1 MITKPTPHKE
11 NVTDDIICIRI
22 LCIARNV
29 VMPKIKL
36 KEWADKHGLSYITAN
51 RHFHAGLIPN
61 AQQLDSGTILIED
74 ESLEQNM
81 AASGTNDAMSLFLKK
96 TVEFSKNNAS
106 VEDFAAYVISNFQL
120 KLNGQIDVP
129 RYSKNRPKPE
139 EVQKHFQQF
148 LPDKEKAEQLKAI
161 KSLIKEQV
169 KGKEILPNQDL
180 SERFSEEPNP
190 FTRVVDATNG
200 MDAEW
205 ASMGA
210 DLLAYAPQTSSVRM
224 YDSEETTDGLVTR
237 SVDLNTTP
245 QQISYTGSTSQAI
258 SSSSSLSPTV
268 VTNSVMSH
276 TPVSG
281 DLGGFFGAPT
291 VSSLYFNAQPAS
303 APFQPTQKEL
313 LSSAQVIET
322 AEAED
327 MPRKR
332 GRKPTFKKR

>member
-1 MITKPTPHKE
+1 
-11 NVTDDIICIRI
+11 
-22 LCIARNV
+22 
-29 VMPKIKL
+29 MPKIKL

-61 AQQLDSGTILIED
+61 AQQLDSGTILVED

-120 KLNGQIDVP
+120 KLNGQVDTP

-169 KGKEILPNQDL
+169 KGKEILSNNGL
-180 SERFSEEPNP
+180 SERFTEEPNP
-190 FTRVVDATNG
+190 FTRVVDATDG

-205 ASMGA
+205 SSMGA
-210 DLLAYAPQTSSVRM
+210 ELLAYAPQTSDVRM
-224 YDSEETTDGLVTR
+224 YGPETTAEGLVTR

-245 QQISYTGSTSQAI
+245 QQVNYTGSTNPAF
-258 SSSSSLSPTV
+258 SSSSSLAPTV
-268 VTNSVMSH
+268 VTNSIMSYA
-276 TPVSG
+276 PVSG
-281 DLGGFFGAPT
+281 DAGGPFGTQT
-291 VSSLYFNAQPAS
+291 VGSLFFNAQPAAAS

>member
-1 MITKPTPHKE
+1 
-11 NVTDDIICIRI
+11 
-22 LCIARNV
+22 
-29 VMPKIKL
+29 MPKIKL

-61 AQQLDSGTILIED
+61 AQQLDSGTILVED

-120 KLNGQIDVP
+120 KLNGQTDVP

-161 KSLIKEQV
+161 KNLIKEQV
-169 KGKEILPNQDL
+169 KGKEIVPGDL
-180 SERFSEEPNP
+180 SSIPLQTKEPNP
-190 FTRVVDATNG
+190 FSRVVDTTDG

-210 DLLAYAPQTSSVRM
+210 DLLAYAPQTSSVCM
-224 YDSEETTDGLVTR
+224 YDSETTAEGLVTR

-245 QQISYTGSTSQAI
+245 QQVNYTGSTNPAF

-268 VTNSVMSH
+268 VTNSIMSH
-276 TPVSG
+276 APVSG
-281 DLGGFFGAPT
+281 DIGGTFGTPT
-291 VSSLYFNAQPAS
+291 VSSLFFNAQPAAAS

-327 MPRKR
+327 APRKR